1 MNGEHCPPGN
11 LVVKTA
17 VPLRVSRCSFAGN
30 SLAAHQRG
38 AVAILVAVT
47 MVVLLGFLG
56 LAVDGGHL
64 YLTKTELQNSA
75 DACSLAASYELTN
88 PTTLTPAA
96 YSRAVAA
103 GQTVAL
109 RNLVN
114 FQGSA
119 IVASNVSVSFSTD
132 LKAGTTW
139 VTASAAGSATP
150 RPSYVRCT
158 LTRPGIAMFF
168 MPLLGFGS
176 QTVASLAT
184 AGLVPSQS
192 SCVVPV
198 GLCTVGGATT
208 APFGLTAGTWYNSGS
223 TPSGW
228 VWVGFSGSTSES
240 VLVSLLAGNG
250 VCSAVVGDFVGKVS
264 ANGQSTAKA
273 WNTNFGLYQGTTPA
287 AAHPDYAGYAYTA
300 LNWSTSNNALSDFLG
315 KRSTNTP
322 YGSSVS
328 NGNSITGLSIK
339 NSYQLAT
346 APSDYQT
353 FGANRRLVAAPIID
367 CTKLVKSTD
376 TAPILGWGCTFLLQP
391 FDNPSDAIKVEYEG
405 LASTS
410 GSPCVGLG
418 IPGASTSAGPVVPAL
433 VQ

>member
-1 MNGEHCPPGN
+1 M
-11 LVVKTA
+11 TA
-17 VPLRVSRCSFAGN
+17 MQPRVSRCTFAGN
-30 SLAAHQRG
+30 SRVVRQRG

-47 MVVLLGFLG
+47 MIVLLGFLG

-75 DACSLAASYELTN
+75 DACSLAASYELTS

-119 IVASNVSVSFSTD
+119 IVASNVSVTFGTD
-132 LKAGTTW
+132 LKSGTTW

-158 LTRPGIAMFF
+158 LTRPGLAMFF

-240 VLVSLLAGNG
+240 VLVTLLAGNG

-315 KRSTNTP
+315 KRGTNTP